1 MTANSSVQGT
11 AFQAER
17 NVKCDKPGECGDWKF
32 GLTEVALE
40 PTEKNPDVGATW
52 LASCATVSI
61 AFNEA
66 VKKCLQG
73 DARALFFGTWRE
85 KLFVL
90 LPAYELLLAMAM
102 YGETA
107 IGIVAAHPHFS
118 KRQPSKKN
126 PALVAVRLITR
137 PDWED
142 DFKIASDYAAM
153 LAHAKDESIAVKDF
167 LRWAEGKTLREC
179 RKAVSAKRRSK
190 IAQLPATFSD
200 PAHQLS
206 EAVTGQ
212 AANVVHDKD
221 GTQLA
226 LDRLHKPILSIET
239 VAQQR
244 TESTKVRRGLIN
256 GQVLA
261 ASIEPTTNPNTKD
274 EFDLAPRMSWED
286 SECIIACNGALARGR
301 FRVPLNNQIP
311 LPTLLRRLA
320 DWFERWEAHSDE
332 HDHA

>member
-1 MTANSSVQGT
+1 MTANSSLEGT

-40 PTEKNPDVGATW
+40 PSEKNPDVGATW

-73 DARALFFGTWRE
+73 DARALFFGAWRE
-85 KLFVL
+85 KLFAL

-102 YGETA
+102 CGETA

-118 KRQPSKKN
+118 KRQPSKRN
-126 PALVAVRLITR
+126 PALMAVRLITR
-137 PDWED
+137 PNWED

-153 LAHAKDESIAVKDF
+153 LAHAKDESIAVTDF
-167 LRWAEGKTLREC
+167 LRWAEGKTLRAC

-190 IAQLPATFSD
+190 IAPLPATFSD

-212 AANVVHDKD
+212 AAKVVHDED
-221 GTQLA
+221 GARLA
-226 LDRLHKPILSIET
+226 LDRLHKPILPT
-239 VAQQR
+239 AAQQR
-244 TESTKVRRGLIN
+244 TESTKVRVEVIN
-256 GQVLA
+256 GQVREP
-261 ASIEPTTNPNTKD
+261 STDPTTSPNTKD
-274 EFDLAPRMSWED
+274 EFDLGPRVSWED

-301 FRVPLNNQIP
+301 FRVPVNNEIP
-311 LPTLLRRLA
+311 LPALLRRLA
-320 DWFERWEAHSDE
+320 DWLEWHEADRNER
-332 HDHA
+332 DHA